1 MPHAFLLH
9 LTSPLCGEGGA
20 HPRPPRY
27 PGLYAHG
34 LFFSLLTKIDPGL
47 AAAVHA
53 APRKPFTLAVL
64 EPSRPSGRGEVVLR
78 ITILEDGL
86 FAPLLRVLLR
96 ESLDGLAL
104 GDHLHGLVRVVATP
118 QGSPLAGRHTWEE
131 LAAAPPS
138 RGLRLRFH
146 TPTVFATSKP
156 GRRARYTPL
165 PDPFLI
171 AKSLLSSWQ
180 HHSPLRF
187 PEVEAAAL
195 QSVFELD
202 LELARFANLR
212 FERAQAAKGFFPG
225 FTGAVEVRCHSDSL
239 EVQRALGILQAY
251 AFYAGVGAK
260 TAYGLGFT
268 TPY

>member
-9 LTSPLCGEGGA
+9 LTSSD
-20 HPRPPRY
+20 PRPPRY

-34 LFFSLLTKIDPGL
+34 LFFALLGKLDPGL

-53 APRKPFTLAVL
+53 APRKPFTLAAL
-64 EPSRPSGRGEVVLR
+64 EPSPPAGRGGEARSPGEVVLR
-78 ITILEDGL
+78 ITTLDDGL
-86 FAPLLRVLLR
+86 FGPLLGVLLR
-96 ESLDGLAL
+96 EGVDGLAL
-104 GDHLHGLVRVVATP
+104 GDQPYRLARVVATP
-118 QGSPLAGRHTWEE
+118 QGSPLAGRRTWEE
-131 LAAAPPS
+131 LAAAPPT
-138 RGLRLRFH
+138 RCLRLRFR

-156 GRRARYTPL
+156 GRRARHTPL
-165 PDPFLI
+165 PDPLLI

-195 QSVFELD
+195 LAVFELD
-202 LELARFANLR
+202 LELTRFADLR

-225 FTGAVEVRCHSDSL
+225 FTGAVEVHCHSDSL
-239 EVQRALGILQAY
+239 EAQRALGILQAY

-260 TAYGLGFT
+260 TAYGLGLT
-268 TPY
+268 MPY

>member
-1 MPHAFLLH
+1 MPYAFLLY
-9 LTSPLCGEGGA
+9 LTSSD
-20 HPRPPRY
+20 PRPPRY

-34 LFFSLLTKIDPGL
+34 LFFALLGRLDPGL

-64 EPSRPSGRGEVVLR
+64 EPPPPPHRGREGSGEVVLR
-78 ITILEDGL
+78 VTTLDDGL
-86 FAPLLRVLLR
+86 FGPLLGVLLR
-96 ESLDGLAL
+96 EGVVGLAL
-104 GDHLHGLVRVVATP
+104 GDQPYRLARVVATP
-118 QGSPLAGRHTWEE
+118 QGSPLAGHRRWEE
-131 LAAAPPS
+131 LAAAPPI
-138 RGLRLRFH
+138 RCLRLRFC

-156 GRRARYTPL
+156 GRRARHTPL

-187 PEVEAAAL
+187 PETEAAAL
-195 QSVFELD
+195 LTVFELD
-202 LELARFANLR
+202 LELTRFADLR

-225 FTGAVEVRCHSDSL
+225 FTGAVELHCHSDSL
-239 EVQRALGILQAY
+239 DVQRALGILQAY

-260 TAYGLGFT
+260 TAYGLGLT
-268 TPY
+268 MPS